1 MKLIKRYSNRRLYD
15 TSTSS
20 TLTLADLAAFIR
32 AGTEIRVIDT
42 VDGEDITTE
51 VMGRILVAEMSSWE
65 NARKSQEILRKT
77 ITLTGEKSMSLLKNT
92 ILASI
97 GVFQVTKAK
106 AEKIIDDLIKKGELD
121 KSDRKKAVLELLE
134 KAEKSTAKWSDKVS
148 KEAGKVQKE
157 VSSAVKKLNLARQTD
172 LKKIEAK
179 VDRLNKVIKR
189 LEEKLD
195 QK

>member
-32 AGTEIRVIDT
+32 GGTEIKVIDT

-51 VMGRILVAEMSSWE
+51 VMGRVLTAEMSSWE

-134 KAEKSTAKWSDKVS
+134 KAEKSTSKWTDKLS
-148 KEAGKVQKE
+148 KEAVKVQKE
-157 VSSAVKKLNLARQTD
+157 VSSAVKKLNLAKQTD

-179 VDRLNKVIKR
+179 VDRLNKAIKK

-195 QK
+195 R

>member
-20 TLTLADLAAFIR
+20 TLTLADLAALIR
-32 AGTEIRVIDT
+32 GGAEIKVIDT
-42 VDGEDITTE
+42 VDGKDITVE

-97 GVFQVTKAK
+97 GAFQVTKTK
-106 AEKIIDDLIKKGELD
+106 AEKIIDDLITKGELD

-134 KAEKSTAKWSDKVS
+134 KAEKSTSKWTDKVS
-148 KEAGKVQKE
+148 KEAGKIQKD
-157 VSSAVKKLNLARQTD
+157 VASAIKKLNLARQTD

-179 VDRLNKVIKR
+179 VDRLNRAIKK

-195 QK
+195 R